1 MRARQ
6 RTCTHHSKQKVEL
19 KGEFRGNSQA
29 DKDLDSISTV
39 PAGIAA
45 LEVQLT
51 KKYDT
56 KGRIRRII
64 LLLSL
69 RDEVCQFI
77 LIVGS

>member
-1 MRARQ
+1 M
-6 RTCTHHSKQKVEL
+6 
-19 KGEFRGNSQA
+19 
-29 DKDLDSISTV
+29 DLDSISTV
-39 PAGIAA
+39 SAGIAA

-77 LIVGS
+77 LRVGS